1 MADTKAG
8 YQVTALPGAE
18 EIGNFEHSYLVCHL
32 DDRLF
37 GIPTTEVQ
45 EIVPLPQL
53 MKLPQLPN
61 CMLGLARYRE
71 EIIPVLNLRTISAM
85 GDSVTHESEQMIVI
99 NHGRRLCG
107 VALHDISEI
116 LNFSSEDI
124 EPMPSITACENDH
137 FYVGI
142 KRMGNELVTLLD
154 VGSVLDFAE
163 IPTRLDSSGN
173 QTGVDAAAAER
184 VGVVRLGDI
193 RVGIDIRQIDRII
206 RVPDI
211 QALEENQPHIK
222 GIALR
227 EGVDRNNAEESDY
240 YSIVDLFK
248 VMNAPEDNGKKS
260 LILSSASGVTVGFY
274 AGQVDT
280 IMDIPE
286 AALTSLPDLVRTA
299 ANSYVKRI
307 IKTCEDLVLLLD
319 LADILHSSNLPE
331 D

>member
-107 VALHDISEI
+107 
-116 LNFSSEDI
+116 
-124 EPMPSITACENDH
+124 
-137 FYVGI
+137 G
-142 KRMGNELVTLLD
+142 D
-154 VGSVLDFAE
+154 VPLRFGRADPRRRHEAGGGGVLRPRDLAAE
-163 IPTRLDSSGN
+163 EAARHPGPAPAG
-173 QTGVDAAAAER
+173 TGVVA
-184 VGVVRLGDI
+184 VGAM
-193 RVGIDIRQIDRII
+193 
-206 RVPDI
+206 P
-211 QALEENQPHIK
+211 
-222 GIALR
+222 
-227 EGVDRNNAEESDY
+227 
-240 YSIVDLFK
+240 
-248 VMNAPEDNGKKS
+248 
-260 LILSSASGVTVGFY
+260 AS
-274 AGQVDT
+274 
-280 IMDIPE
+280 
-286 AALTSLPDLVRTA
+286 
-299 ANSYVKRI
+299 
-307 IKTCEDLVLLLD
+307 
-319 LADILHSSNLPE
+319 
-331 D
+331 